1 MKQISYLLKKTT
13 TSAQRVTRIFPT
25 GRVPGGIAPATP
37 SELEAARQAALA
49 ELSRERRAARQAA
62 MERAIGRAGI
72 PRRFRDRSFDAYV
85 ADGEAQR
92 RALTLAREYAANFAA
107 IRERGDCLLLVG
119 GPGTGKT
126 HLACA
131 ILREVISAGH
141 SGLFLT
147 VSEGLRLIRSTYSPG
162 SSQSEAQVFEALTS
176 PDLLVLDE
184 VGVAIGNETKRRA
197 MLFDVLNARYGEMRP
212 TILIG
217 NLTAAEM
224 EHYLGERIMER
235 LMDLGS
241 IMVPFTWSSYRRRG

>member
-1 MKQISYLLKKTT
+1 MDLEH
-13 TSAQRVTRIFPT
+13 AV
-25 GRVPGGIAPATP
+25 GR
-37 SELEAARQAALA
+37 S
-49 ELSRERRAARQAA
+49 
-62 MERAIGRAGI
+62 GI
-72 PRRFRDRSFDAYV
+72 PRRFLNRTFASYSAATAAQQQALEVCRAY
-85 ADGEAQR
+85 ADGFEQM
-92 RALTLAREYAANFAA
+92 
-107 IRERGDCLLLVG
+107 RERGGGLLLLG

-131 ILREVISAGH
+131 ILCAVISAGH
-141 SGLFLT
+141 TGLFLT
-147 VSEGLRLIRSTYSPG
+147 LSEGLRLIRSTYAPG
-162 SSQSEAQVFEALTS
+162 ASRSEAQVFEALTR

-184 VGVAIGNETKRRA
+184 VGVAIGNDAKRRA

-224 EHYLGERIMER
+224 EQYLGERIMER

>member
-1 MKQISYLLKKTT
+1 
-13 TSAQRVTRIFPT
+13 V
-25 GRVPGGIAPATP
+25 GR
-37 SELEAARQAALA
+37 S
-49 ELSRERRAARQAA
+49 
-62 MERAIGRAGI
+62 GI
-72 PRRFRDRSFDAYV
+72 PRRFLDRTFENYSATTAAQRQALDVCRAY
-85 ADGEAQR
+85 ADGFEQM
-92 RALTLAREYAANFAA
+92 RAS
-107 IRERGDCLLLVG
+107 GGGLLLLG

-131 ILREVISAGH
+131 ILGQVITAGH

-162 SSQSEAQVFEALTS
+162 ASQNEAQVFETLTS

-184 VGVAIGNETKRRA
+184 VGVGIGNDAKRRA

-224 EHYLGERIMER
+224 EDYLGERIMER

-241 IMVPFTWSSYRRRG
+241 IMVPFTWSSHRRRG